1 MTATQDHYDTLGVP
15 RDADASAIRK
25 AYFAKIRTQTPES
38 DPVGF
43 SRISEAYAVLSNSE
57 KRKTY
62 DAEERLPEEVTRGI
76 EEAENLC
83 EVNPEEA
90 CKKLAALAEMLP
102 RSKAVRSALGRT
114 LIAAKHRKRAIRVFR
129 ELSAEEPSNAEWLI
143 WIGIAAIQL
152 DTPESIAEAEIA
164 LKAASVINPEANE
177 PYLFLA
183 DIAAKRERRAEAIA
197 ILDRGIGAD
206 ARIDAKDLPLFQKKL
221 ILLAGEGAW
230 AKLEST
236 ASTLKTALEK
246 HDLPTREYA
255 AHILLQSADEC
266 IEVERLDLAH
276 FFHSVAH
283 SIHPENEKLRDFV
296 ATTKNA
302 GLVER
307 EKHALAK
314 DQSFPDWL
322 RTLVLAFTGS
332 LNGENDR
339 EKPKVLEFIQ
349 NMAIETALD
358 ESGNRRS
365 EILRVKQKYPKLTED
380 VSTPW
385 RHFDNLVDEVRERA
399 RVHSTSGSSFGSA
412 TGPGGSNSGCAVLLA
427 VGMGIW
433 VLSRL

>member
-1 MTATQDHYDTLGVP
+1 MTAALDHYDTLGVP

-25 AYFAKIRTQTPES
+25 AYFARIRTQTPES

-57 KRKTY
+57 KRKAY

-76 EEAENLC
+76 EEAEKLR
-83 EVNPEEA
+83 EENPEEA
-90 CKKLAALAEMLP
+90 CSKLAALAERLP
-102 RSKAVRSALGRT
+102 RSRVIRSALGRT
-114 LIAAKHRKRAIRVFR
+114 LIAAKHRKRAIKVFR
-129 ELSAEEPSNAEWLI
+129 ELVAEEPSNAEWLI

-152 DTPESIAEAEIA
+152 DNAESIGEAETA

-183 DIAAKRERRAEAIA
+183 DIAVKRGRRAEAIA

-206 ARIDAKDLPLFQKKL
+206 AKIDAKDLPLFHKKL
-221 ILLAGEGAW
+221 VLLAGDGAW
-230 AKLEST
+230 AKMELT
-236 ASTLKTALEK
+236 ASTLKTALET

-255 AHILLQSADEC
+255 AHILIQSANEC
-266 IEVERLDLAH
+266 IELERFDLAH

-283 SIHPENEKLRDFV
+283 SIHPENEKLGEFV
-296 ATTKNA
+296 SKTKDA

-307 EKHALAK
+307 EKHELAQ
-314 DQSFPDWL
+314 DQSSPEWL

-358 ESGNRRS
+358 ESGDRRA
-365 EILRVKQKYPKLTED
+365 EIWKIRQKYPKLTED
-380 VSTPW
+380 LSGPW
-385 RHFDNLVDEVRERA
+385 RTFDKVVEEVRARA
-399 RVHSTSGSSFGSA
+399 RSLSASSSSFGSA
-412 TGPGGSNSGCAVLLA
+412 TGPGSSNSGCAVLLA
-427 VGMGIW
+427 VGVGIW
-433 VLSRL
+433 LLTKL

>member
-43 SRISEAYAVLSNSE
+43 SKISEAYGVLSNSE
-57 KRKTY
+57 KRKAY
-62 DAEERLPEEVTRGI
+62 DAEERLPEEVARGI
-76 EEAENLC
+76 EEAEKLC
-83 EVNPEEA
+83 EENPEEA
-90 CKKLAALAEMLP
+90 CSRLAVLAERLP
-102 RSKAVRSALGRT
+102 RSKAVRAALGRS

-152 DTPESIAEAEIA
+152 DTAESISEAETA
-164 LKAASVINPEANE
+164 LKAASVINPEAND

-183 DIAAKRERRAEAIA
+183 DIAARRGRRAEAIA

-206 ARIDAKDLPLFQKKL
+206 AKIDAKDLPLFHKKL
-221 ILLAGEGAW
+221 VFLAGDGAW
-230 AKLEST
+230 AKMEST
-236 ASTLKTALEK
+236 ASTLKTALRQ

-255 AHILLQSADEC
+255 AHILLKTADEC
-266 IEVERLDLAH
+266 IELERFDLAH

-283 SIHPENEKLRDFV
+283 SIHPENEKLASFV
-296 ATTKNA
+296 AETKDA

-307 EKHALAK
+307 EKHALAQ
-314 DQSFPDWL
+314 DQSSPEWL

-339 EKPKVLEFIQ
+339 EKPKVLEFMQ

-358 ESGNRRS
+358 ESGVRRAA
-365 EILRVKQKYPKLTED
+365 ILKIKQKYPKLTED
-380 VSTPW
+380 LSTPW
-385 RHFDNLVDEVRERA
+385 RTFDEVVDEVRARA
-399 RVHSTSGSSFGSA
+399 RSHSASGSSVGSA
-412 TGPGGSNSGCAVLLA
+412 AGSGSSNSGCAVLMA
-427 VGMGIW
+427 VGVGYW
-433 VLSRL
+433 LLTHL